1 MLLSGTVVTAMG
13 IVQMEQN
20 RLRQQEIEVRAL
32 VAISECGNRT
42 LANRALRS
50 LCHICWPD
58 DERFHME
65 IEVTDSV
72 IEKWL

>member
-32 VAISECGNRT
+32 VAISGCENRT
-42 LANRALRS
+42 LANK
-50 LCHICWPD
+50 INQ
-58 DERFHME
+58 E
-65 IEVTDSV
+65 IAQKQLE
-72 IEKWL
+72 LL